1 MDKFLIREFFEL
13 CPDGTCQDL
22 LTESEKRK
30 IREEGVV
37 YLTGVIQA
45 ADMLNGNQRVYPK
58 NILAREIENYKN
70 LCKERRSVGELDHPD
85 DSVVN
90 LRNVSHVVL
99 DCWWDNNRVLGKI
112 EVLNTPSGRI
122 LKSLIESE
130 IKLGISSRGLGS
142 VRKEMGKT
150 IVEDDFQLI
159 CFDIVQ
165 EPSTNKAFLSLTE
178 NKKVKT
184 YSKEDKISRALDDIL
199 L

>member
-30 IREEGVV
+30 IRDEGVV

-112 EVLNTPSGRI
+112 EVLNTPSGKI
-122 LKSLIESE
+122 LKSLIESG

>member
-30 IREEGVV
+30 IRDEGVV

-112 EVLNTPSGRI
+112 EVLNTPSGKI
-122 LKSLIESE
+122 LKSLIESG

-184 YSKEDKISRALDDIL
+184 HSKEDKISRALDDIL

>member
-112 EVLNTPSGRI
+112 EVLNTPSGKI
-122 LKSLIESE
+122 LKSLIESG

>member
-122 LKSLIESE
+122 LKSLIESG